1 MIRRS
6 LILLAAFPLAGCIS
20 FAADPPPSLL
30 TLTSTQKVAAGQTV
44 AAEAGRALVI
54 LYPSTPQAVATT
66 RVPVKS
72 DETTIAYL
80 KDAQWVEAPNRL
92 FQRVLA
98 ETVEART
105 GRPVLSPRA
114 VTVDPGA
121 RITGQLSNFGVDA
134 TTNNAVVT
142 YDAVMVRGPQQVETR
157 RFEAQVPVSRIEA
170 GPVGAALNQATNQI
184 AVEVADWI
192 GR

>member
-6 LILLAAFPLAGCIS
+6 LILLSAFPLAGCIS
-20 FAADPPPSLL
+20 FGAEPPPSLL
-30 TLTSTQKVAAGQTV
+30 TLTSTQKVAAGQSVV
-44 AAEAGRALVI
+44 ADPGRALIV
-54 LYPSTPQAVATT
+54 LYPTTPQAVATM
-66 RVPVKS
+66 RVPVQS
-72 DETTIAYL
+72 DPTTIAYL

-98 ETVEART
+98 ETIEART

-114 VTVDPGA
+114 VTVDPGG

-134 TTNNAVVT
+134 ATGNVVVT

-157 RFEAQVPVSRIEA
+157 RFEAQVPVSKIEA
-170 GPVGAALNQATNQI
+170 GPVGAALNEATNRV
-184 AVEVADWI
+184 AVEVADWV